1 MAEKLTKNGISTTKT
16 GEFRC
21 EEFNTWI
28 TGKRMVQWDYR
39 DNAGVLHTGIAPS
52 LEKAV
57 EEAQKFGFSL

>member
-1 MAEKLTKNGISTTKT
+1 MSKKLTENGISTTRT

-21 EEFNTWI
+21 EEFISSVTN
-28 TGKRMVQWDYR
+28 KKFVQWDYR